1 MLLDSRRGSIN
12 WYSNHVII
20 MSEKIARFNQLLAQ
34 YASEDGFTP
43 SRIEGVGVFRSS
55 ETHEKTPAFYEPFI
69 CLVGQ
74 GQKRCHVGECSLS
87 YEAGD
92 FFINFLPMPV
102 ATEVVVACPEQ
113 PLLSAALSINLV
125 RLAEMVLRIERLDS
139 VQSAPLAS
147 RPEPSTCL
155 MIGKA
160 GDQLVDLFIK
170 LLEVGQSELDAEIL
184 GDQVVDEIYYRM
196 LTSEHGYAL
205 RSLLNQYGEIQP
217 ISRVV
222 NYIHANIASPMQIQ
236 DLAALAN
243 MSKTSFFNAFKRLMH
258 VPPMQ
263 YIKSSKLQKAQV
275 LLKQGMTANEASFKV
290 GYNNFSQ
297 FSREYKRFFGFSP
310 SQTRSA

>member
-1 MLLDSRRGSIN
+1 
-12 WYSNHVII
+12 
-20 MSEKIARFNQLLAQ
+20 MSEKIARFNQLLSQ
-34 YASEDGFTP
+34 YAAEDGFT
-43 SRIEGVGVFRSS
+43 SSLIKGVGVFRSS
-55 ETHEKTPAFYEPFI
+55 QTHEKTPAFYEPFI

-74 GQKRCHVGECSLS
+74 GTKRCHVGECSLT
-87 YEAGD
+87 YQAGD

-102 ATEVVVACPEQ
+102 ATEVVEATPER

-125 RLAEMVLRIERLDS
+125 RLAEMVLRIEQLGCSQPDC
-139 VQSAPLAS
+139 
-147 RPEPSTCL
+147 RPEQPTCL

-160 GDQLVDLFIK
+160 EDQLVELFIK
-170 LLEVGQSELDAEIL
+170 LLEVGQNELDAEIL

-222 NYIHANIASPMQIQ
+222 NYIHDNISKPIQIQ

-263 YIKSSKLQKAQV
+263 YIKSSKLQQAQV

-290 GYNNFSQ
+290 GYNSFSQ
-297 FSREYKRFFGFSP
+297 FSREYKRFFGFPP
-310 SQTRSA
+310 SQTRLSL